1 MEFNG
6 TSEPGFPFTGEK
18 KKKKTRIAVH
28 WQQLDS
34 LVLLH
39 GVSYMK
45 YTGLKEVIEGIGDM

>member
-6 TSEPGFPFTGEK
+6 TSEPGFPFTGE